1 MKKAVITTAVFAL
14 ITFICSAQTVL
25 DTAYIKCYYTYRYMR
40 DTANISNM
48 RSDEMTL
55 LIGKKVSKFYCYSA
69 FQIDSLM
76 ISISEGNGDMSD
88 FSARRSNYKGGEYF
102 KVYRNYPENKITFT
116 DKIMT
121 TVYLYEEAIPIQEW
135 KIHNDT
141 ATVSGYKCRKATCKF
156 RGRDYE
162 AWFTVEI
169 PINSGPY
176 KFGGLPGL
184 IVKISDTKLNHVF
197 ELTGTETV
205 KEPVLFETRDYLETN
220 RKDYTSVYRKY
231 KHNFINFLKEN
242 MGVISYSSDSPLP
255 VWNNDVI
262 ERDVK

>member
-1 MKKAVITTAVFAL
+1 MKTLITTAVFAL
-14 ITFICSAQTVL
+14 ATYICSAQTVL

-40 DTANISNM
+40 DTANPDNM

-55 LIGKKVSKFYCYSA
+55 LVGKKTSKFYCYGA
-69 FQIDSLM
+69 FQRDSLI

-88 FSARRSNYKGGEYF
+88 FSAKRSNYKGETFF
-102 KVYRNYPENKITFT
+102 KVYKNYPENKITFT
-116 DKIMT
+116 DRILT
-121 TVYLYEEAIPIQEW
+121 TDYLYEESIPVQEW

-141 ATVSGYKCRKATCKF
+141 TTVSGYKCRKATCTF
-156 RGRDYE
+156 RGRNYV

-169 PINSGPY
+169 PMNNGPY

-184 IVKISDTKLNHVF
+184 IVKIGDTKSNHIF
-197 ELTGTETV
+197 ELIGTETV
-205 KEPVLFETRDYLETN
+205 KEPVLLETRDYLKTN

-242 MGVISYSSDSPLP
+242 MGVISYSSDRPLP

-262 ERDVK
+262 ERDIK